1 MGARDAA
8 RAAARAAELKDL
20 LERYNYRY
28 HALDDPEVPDAEYDR
43 LLIELRAIEAQFPAL
58 VTPNSPTQRVGAAPV
73 SAFGAVRHRI
83 AMLSLDNAFNEDE
96 VRDFD
101 RRVRERLEQE
111 GDVRY
116 SAEPKLD
123 GLAISAV
130 YENGVFVQGA
140 TRGDGE
146 TGEDITGN
154 LKTLAALPLTLR
166 TADAP
171 RVLEVRGEV
180 FMPLAGF
187 QRYNAEAVARG
198 DKPYVNPRNAAAGSL
213 RQLDPRM
220 TAARPLDIFIY
231 GLGYVEGGDLPTHHS
246 ATLQMLRRWGFKI
259 CPQATVVESIDG
271 CLEYYHRMGSARA
284 TLPYQIDGVV
294 YKVDEVAAQRRLGFV
309 SRAPRWALAH
319 KFPAEEALTTVRDI
333 EFQVGRTGALTPV
346 ARLEPAFVGG
356 VTVSNATLHNM
367 DEMTR
372 KDVRVGDTVVIR
384 RAGDVI
390 PEVVRVL
397 VERRIAG
404 APAVALPAHCPVCG
418 SPVVREG
425 DQAVARCTGGRTCA
439 AQRKE
444 EIKHF
449 ASRRA
454 LDVQGLGEKLID
466 QLVDR
471 NWVSTPAD
479 LFALDASQL
488 ATLDRFGEKSA
499 HKLEAAIAAAK
510 RTTLPRFLYALGIR
524 DVGEATAL
532 ALARHFGDV
541 ATLRHATAEEI
552 QRVPDVG
559 PVVGANV
566 AAYFSDAENSAI
578 LDRLLASGITWPA
591 LPTEGQRRRRTD
603 GQDLRT
609 HRHLGIDDPRSRAR
623 GHRSARRQGE
633 RQRLE
638 ENTLCGRGRRGGFET
653 QESPRLGAHRARR
666 SGVSGAARRERQR
679 LSGKPCAA
687 SPARHAPSGPRWWAR
702 SKAKGNK
709 PLTATAEPRARSQ
722 GWRGA

>member
-591 LPTEGQRRRRTD
+591 LPTEANAVGELTGKTFVLTGTLESMTREAAQEAIVARGGKVSGSVSKKTHYVVA
-603 GQDLRT
+603 GAEAGSKLKKAQDLGLT
-609 HRHLGIDDPRSRAR
+609 VLD
-623 GHRSARRQGE
+623 E
-633 RQRLE
+633 
-638 ENTLCGRGRRGGFET
+638 
-653 QESPRLGAHRARR
+653 
-666 SGVSGAARRERQR
+666 AAFQA
-679 LSGKPCAA
+679 LLAA
-687 SPARHAPSGPRWWAR
+687 S
-702 SKAKGNK
+702 GN
-709 PLTATAEPRARSQ
+709 A
-722 GWRGA
+722 